1 MRVPFVPTMKTDG
14 PRSAQGRSEAGA
26 LPHLNF
32 SGAMVVDLLF
42 AVEGKNRAGELYFVC
57 LITYA

>member
-1 MRVPFVPTMKTDG
+1 MKTDG
-14 PRSAQGRSEAGA
+14 TRSAQGRSEAGA

-32 SGAMVVDLLF
+32 SGAMVEDLLF